1 MIVGE
6 SPKSGRSLTMGIPTV
21 SDGEF
26 LDGVVLKMT
35 LRLGAVT
42 YGVCGVS
49 RRPM

>member
-21 SDGEF
+21 SDSEF

-35 LRLGAVT
+35 LRLGVT